1 MKYQIYIR
9 IELDEVYEA
18 DTREEAIDKAIER
31 TKEYGDIVIDDIEY
45 LAEEE
50 E

>member
-31 TKEYGDIVIDDIEY
+31 TKKYGEIIVEDIGIWND
-45 LAEEE
+45 
-50 E
+50 

>member
-1 MKYQIYIR
+1 MKYQIYVR

-18 DTREEAIDKAIER
+18 DTREEAINKAIEH
-31 TKEYGDIVIDDIEY
+31 TKKYGDIVIDDIDY
-45 LAEEE
+45 LVEEE